1 MPKFIVNSFDN
12 LIKSR
17 KIIGKNIL
25 ILGVTFKENC
35 NDTRNSKSIEL
46 ANILSQKKFN
56 VDFFDPYVKK
66 KKIEKFRNLKSIK
79 NNYYSAFFFNVKHNA
94 FHKFDIEKLRYKLKE
109 KGIIL
114 DIQNIFPSSKTDF
127 CL

>member
-25 ILGVTFKENC
+25 IFGATFENC

-46 ANILSQKKFN
+46 ANILSQKFN

-66 KKIEKFRNLKSIK
+66 KDNKFKNLKSIK
-79 NNYYSAFFFNVKHNA
+79 NNYYSAFFNVKHKHFMRFN
-94 FHKFDIEKLRYKLKE
+94 IEGLKN
-109 KGIIL
+109 KRG
-114 DIQNIFPSSKTDF
+114 
-127 CL
+127 